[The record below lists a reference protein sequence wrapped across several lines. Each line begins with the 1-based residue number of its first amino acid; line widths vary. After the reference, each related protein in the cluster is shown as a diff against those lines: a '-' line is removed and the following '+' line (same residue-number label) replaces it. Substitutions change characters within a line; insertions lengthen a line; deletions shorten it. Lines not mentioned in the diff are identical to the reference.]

1 MNFLVKKSFLLAS
14 IIYIFNSLS
23 NVLQGT
29 LIKYY
34 QSSLSMGLY
43 ETITI
48 KCFVSIVIMFP
59 FVTKYIRKNF
69 KKNIRIVLL
78 LALLYS
84 GDLLCCNT
92 GFKTVPINTGTL
104 ILLLIP
110 LWIVVLGRIILK
122 EKKFNIINAIA
133 LFVCLFAIFITIKDE
148 ISFNGFNVGYL
159 FLFAA
164 SIIIPL
170 GLILQK
176 KFTDARPV
184 AYALFTNA
192 VVLGIISFILSV
204 FDITITF
211 NEFKI
216 SLDTLWVKNIT
227 HEKLIGCLFIAICDL
242 VEFGTV
248 YIAYKMTEPALLQ
261 PIRFTRILFSVIL
274 SYIFLSEKP
283 SKYQIIAA
291 ILIVGSNIFSIIYSQ
306 KKQNNNN

>member
-48 KCFVSIVIMFP
+48 KCLVSVVIVFP
-59 FVTKYIRKNF
+59 FVTKYIKKNF

-110 LWIVVLGRIILK
+110 LWIVVLSRIILK

-133 LFVCLFAIFITIKDE
+133 LFICIFAIFITIKDE
-148 ISFNGFNVGYL
+148 ILFNGFNSGYI

-176 KFTDARPV
+176 KFTDVRPV

-192 VVLGIISFILSV
+192 VVLGVISFILSA
-204 FDITITF
+204 FDITITLH
-211 NEFKI
+211 EFKI
-216 SLDTLWVKNIT
+216 SLDVLWVKNIT
-227 HEKLIGCLFIAICDL
+227 YEKLIGCLFIAICDL

-261 PIRFTRILFSVIL
+261 PIRFTRILFSIAF
-274 SYIFLSEKP
+274 SYIFLLEKP
-283 SKYQIIAA
+283 TKQQIIGA
-291 ILIVGSNIFSIIYSQ
+291 ILIILANIFSIFYSH
-306 KKQNNNN
+306 KKQSK